1 MVLKNK
7 MKNVIYQPTL
17 TAHYLQ
23 IHLKRVMNHIRKE
36 EDEGYQVFGLIED
49 KVYGVIEGPPNTIF
63 EHGFFQFV
71 MVLPED
77 YVFKPPKFFFRTK
90 IFHPNID
97 EFGLV
102 SVDILREQ
110 WSPAIYPFNKIII
123 SVQSLLDDPNPNDFV
138 NEKAAKLYKENIHE
152 YEQTVR
158 QYTSKYAN
166 FEAVQK
172 ELEKLNFKMEL
183 NN

>member
-1 MVLKNK
+1 
-7 MKNVIYQPTL
+7 
-17 TAHYLQ
+17 
-23 IHLKRVMNHIRKE
+23 
-36 EDEGYQVFGLIED
+36 
-49 KVYGVIEGPPNTIF
+49 
-63 EHGFFQFV
+63 

-138 NEKAAKLYKENIHE
+138 NEKAAKLYKENKHE
-152 YEQTVR
+152 YEQTVK